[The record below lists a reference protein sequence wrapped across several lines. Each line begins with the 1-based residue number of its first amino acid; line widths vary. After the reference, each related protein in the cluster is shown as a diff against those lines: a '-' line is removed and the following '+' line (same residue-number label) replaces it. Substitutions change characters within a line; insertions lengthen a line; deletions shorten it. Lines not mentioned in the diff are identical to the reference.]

1 MAYVKNLGII
11 DLTDSCADIEDMK
24 LLERVH
30 AIGKRRRRAETTIR
44 RVPGAGAL
52 MILRWA

>member
-11 DLTDSCADIEDMK
+11 DFTDSCADIEDMK

>member
-11 DLTDSCADIEDMK
+11 DFADSCADIEDMK

-44 RVPGAGAL
+44 RVPGAE
-52 MILRWA
+52 R